1 MAASREELASGL
13 GRGNFCTAQALDA
26 VRNPVLVLDISD
38 ARFNIIFANAAI
50 RELLGPQASPIVGA
64 PIGDFL
70 ELSSIE
76 PFAKAIRQLG
86 STSASRVQKIS
97 WRMAATDGDLATE
110 FKLLGDR
117 ASGASVMLTLPTVD
131 KAPLRYPESATA
143 RSLKKPAGWEQRCNA
158 DIVDE
163 KTARQTLNRLTEW
176 LKLSMRAAHMYAW
189 RWDRAGDEFEFVIPD
204 NVAHLLPPDFCC
216 MEGFIERLH
225 PEDRERMAGS
235 VQLALDE
242 GIDIKEE
249 FRFRMGDDSYRWY
262 ATVGRP
268 LLNDAGGVCGLVG
281 ATQDVTDR
289 RSTQA
294 RVREYSELLRT
305 ATANTA
311 DVLLLLDAD
320 LNVRFCNRSVGGFG
334 PQEMVGMSAQNVMRG
349 SDWNVQ
355 LHLLRSVLEGAAESV
370 AFGHEAVGEDGALHR
385 YTGRAIPVYDKGVIT
400 GLSLTVA
407 DITERMRLERE
418 ILEIS
423 TREQERIGHDLH
435 DGLGQELTGVALML
449 RSLSNKIRRDYPNAA
464 ADVEEIIG
472 VVNHSIESTRSLA
485 RGLSPVNTNR
495 GGLVHALRALALRSR
510 DLYSLNVRFR
520 SKVWPQLT
528 IDETCGSHLYRIA
541 QEALTNVA
549 RHAKASRAEVR
560 LQVTDGKFELS
571 IEDDGVGVRRSF
583 KTVNGMGLKLMAYRA
598 SMIGAELE
606 IAANE
611 PKGTIVRIRGEQPQ
625 VL

>member
-1 MAASREELASGL
+1 MAASREQLASDL
-13 GRGNFCTAQALDA
+13 GRGNFCAAQALDA
-26 VRNPVLVLDISD
+26 VRNPILVIDISD

-50 RELLGPQASPIVGA
+50 RDLLGVQDSAIVGA
-64 PIGDFL
+64 PIGHFL

-76 PFAKAIRQLG
+76 PFAKSIRQL
-86 STSASRVQKIS
+86 SASRNSQIQKIA
-97 WRMAATDGDLATE
+97 WRLAESDGDLATE
-110 FKLLGDR
+110 FKLLGGPQ
-117 ASGASVMLTLPTVD
+117 SGSSVMLTLPSVN
-131 KAPLRYPESATA
+131 KPA
-143 RSLKKPAGWEQRCNA
+143 RPFPQGSPSQPAGWEERFNS
-158 DIVDE
+158 DITDE

-189 RWDRAGDEFEFVIPD
+189 RWDRAGDEFDFVLPED
-204 NVAHLLPPDFCC
+204 VAHLLPPDFCC
-216 MEGFIERLH
+216 MEGFFARLH
-225 PEDRERMAGS
+225 PDDKERMAGS
-235 VQLALDE
+235 VQLALE
-242 GIDIKEE
+242 ECVEIKEE

-268 LLNDAGGVCGLVG
+268 MLNDTGEVCSLVG
-281 ATQDVTDR
+281 ATQDVTNR

-320 LNVRFCNRSVGGFG
+320 LNVRFCNRSIGGFN
-334 PQEMVGMSAQNVMRG
+334 PQEMLGRSAQSVMRG

-355 LHLLRSVLEGAAESV
+355 SQLLRSVLNGAESV
-370 AFGHEAVGEDGALHR
+370 AFGHEALGEDGAMHR
-385 YTGRAIPVYDKGVIT
+385 YEGRAIPVYDKGVIS

-423 TREQERIGHDLH
+423 TREQERIGQDLH

-449 RSLSNKIRRDYPNAA
+449 RSLSNKIRRDYPNATE
-464 ADVEEIIG
+464 DVDEIIG

-485 RGLSPVNTNR
+485 RGLSPVNSNR
-495 GGLVHALRALALRSR
+495 GGLVHALRALAVRSR
-510 DLYSLNVRFR
+510 DLYALNVRFR

-528 IDETCGSHLYRIA
+528 LDETCSSHLYRIA
-541 QEALTNVA
+541 QEALTNIA
-549 RHAKASRAEVR
+549 RHAQASRADVR

-571 IEDDGVGVRRSF
+571 IEDDGVGVHRSF
-583 KTVNGMGLKLMAYRA
+583 KSVNGMGLKLMAYRA
-598 SMIGAELE
+598 GMIGAKLE
-606 IAANE
+606 IAAND
-611 PKGTIVRIRGEQPQ
+611 PKGTIVRICGEQPP
-625 VL
+625 VM

>member
-1 MAASREELASGL
+1 MAASREQLASEI
-13 GRGNFCTAQALDA
+13 GRGNFCAAQALDA
-26 VRNPVLVLDISD
+26 VRNPVLVIDISD
-38 ARFNIIFANAAI
+38 ARFDIIFANAAI
-50 RELLGPQASPIVGA
+50 RDLLGTQDSPIIGA

-76 PFAKAIRQLG
+76 AFARTVRQLG
-86 STSASRVQKIS
+86 SSPISRVQKIS
-97 WRMAATDGDLATE
+97 WRLAEADGELATE
-110 FKLLGDR
+110 FKLLGDPN
-117 ASGASVMLTLPTVD
+117 SGVSVMLTLPTVD
-131 KAPLRYPESATA
+131 KPSRRFPKSAPPEAPAT
-143 RSLKKPAGWEQRCNA
+143 SAGWEQRFNR
-158 DIVDE
+158 DIADE

-176 LKLSMRAAHMYAW
+176 LKLSMRAAHMFA
-189 RWDRAGDEFEFVIPD
+189 
-204 NVAHLLPPDFCC
+204 
-216 MEGFIERLH
+216 RLH

-242 GIDIKEE
+242 CVEIKEE

-268 LLNDAGGVCGLVG
+268 LLNDVGEVSGLVG
-281 ATQDVTDR
+281 ATQDVTNR

-320 LNVRFCNRSVGGFG
+320 LNVRFCNRSIGGIN
-334 PQEMVGMSAQNVMRG
+334 PQEMVGMSAQSVMRG

-355 LHLLRSVLEGAAESV
+355 SQLLRSVLNGAESV
-370 AFGHEAVGEDGALHR
+370 AFGHEALGEDGAMHR
-385 YTGRAIPVYDKGVIT
+385 YEGRAIPVYDKGVIS

-423 TREQERIGHDLH
+423 TREQERIGQDLH

-449 RSLSNKIRRDYPNAA
+449 RSLSNKIHRDYPNATD
-464 ADVEEIIG
+464 DVDEIIG

-485 RGLSPVNTNR
+485 RGLSPVNSNR

-510 DLYSLNVRFR
+510 DQYSLNVRFR

-528 IDETCGSHLYRIA
+528 LDETCSSHLYRIT
-541 QEALTNVA
+541 QEALTNIA
-549 RHAKASRAEVR
+549 RHAQATRADVR
-560 LQVTDGKFELS
+560 LQVTDGKYELS
-571 IEDDGVGVRRSF
+571 IEDDGVGLHRSF
-583 KTVNGMGLKLMAYRA
+583 KSVNGMGLKLMAYRA
-598 SMIGAELE
+598 GMIGAKLE

-611 PKGTIVRIRGEQPQ
+611 PKGTIVRICGEQPP
-625 VL
+625 VM